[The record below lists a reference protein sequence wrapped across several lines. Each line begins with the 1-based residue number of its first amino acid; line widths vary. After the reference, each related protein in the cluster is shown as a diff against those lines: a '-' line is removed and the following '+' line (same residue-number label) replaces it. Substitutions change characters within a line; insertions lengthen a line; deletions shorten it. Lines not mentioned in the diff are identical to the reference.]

1 MSAAKGAT
9 VVQASCTRFLPKP
22 TDLWTSAVNQTPVG
36 LEGDVGWIDEGL
48 HLLGRLV
55 AEYKGDQRVGVPVA
69 LQDVHVLVSA
79 ASRGLRTENRE
90 DKIISTEYRQTVL

>member
-1 MSAAKGAT
+1 MSATKGAT
-9 VVQASCTRFLPKP
+9 VVQAASCRRLLPKA
-22 TDLWTSAVNQTPVG
+22 THLRAGAVNQSPVG

-55 AEYKGDQRVGVPVA
+55 AKYEGDERIGVPVA

-79 ASRGLRTENRE
+79 ASRGLRTA
-90 DKIISTEYRQTVL
+90 KTK